1 MNTIRILLWVILVY
15 YIALHAIYLLLLLIG
30 SLQVRRYNRAITF
43 AEFRRIGESRL
54 SMPVSLIIPC
64 FNEAAIIC
72 ATIRNILRLTYP
84 QFEVIVV
91 SDGSTDGTM
100 EILAESF
107 KLRRVDRF
115 GRRYIGTEQ
124 IRSVHESP
132 DYPNLVVV
140 DKVNGR
146 RADAINAGV
155 AMARYPLLCVID
167 ADCLL
172 EPDALLHMARPFLRD
187 SRVAAVAGVVRP
199 SNGLAV
205 VDGEIVSKGFPR
217 SLIGL
222 NQEVEYAR
230 SFQWARI
237 GLSRLRSMLCISG
250 ALILIRKHLF
260 EKIGGPWPDAI
271 TDDIEFTMRLNRH
284 IHDRRNKEDQKL
296 VFVPDA
302 VCYTE
307 IPEKISQ
314 YASQRNRWQRGTLQ
328 ALWRNRGMIFN
339 PRYGMTG
346 LFGMPFFLIF
356 EGLAA
361 IVELSAW
368 ILMAVCLVL
377 GIATGFE
384 IIGMIFLAYILGV
397 FLSLSAVLITESGR
411 LRSAT
416 WRDFWR
422 LILAILIDNIGFHQV
437 HLLCRVVGTV
447 EYFFGRRDL
456 GRQMERMGNNEPHS
470 EEQATPAT

>member
-1 MNTIRILLWVILVY
+1 MNTIRILLWIILGY
-15 YIALHAIYLLLLLIG
+15 YIALHGIYLLLLLIG
-30 SLQVRRYNRAITF
+30 ALQLRRYNRAITF
-43 AEFRRIGESRL
+43 AEFRRIGESHL

-64 FNEAAIIC
+64 FNEAPIIGN
-72 ATIRNILRLTYP
+72 TIRNVLRLSYP
-84 QFEVIVV
+84 QYEVIIVN
-91 SDGSTDGTM
+91 DGSTDETM
-100 EILAESF
+100 DVLRESF
-107 KLRRVDRF
+107 GLRRVERF
-115 GRRYIGTEQ
+115 GRPRIGTRQ
-124 IRSVHESP
+124 IRSVFESSE
-132 DYPNLVVV
+132 YPNLVVV
-140 DKVNGR
+140 DKINGR

-172 EPDALLHMARPFLRD
+172 ERDALLHMARPFLRD
-187 SRVAAVAGVVRP
+187 SRVSAVAGVVRP

-205 VDGEIVSKGFPR
+205 VEGQIVTKGFPKT
-217 SLIGL
+217 LIGL
-222 NQEVEYAR
+222 NQEIEYAR

-271 TDDIEFTMRLNRH
+271 TDDIEFTMRINRE
-284 IHDRRNKEDQKL
+284 IHDRRNDQNQML
-296 VFVPDA
+296 LFAPDA

-307 IPEKISQ
+307 VPEKLSQ

-346 LFGMPFFLIF
+346 LLGMPYFLIF
-356 EGLAA
+356 EGLAS

-368 ILMAVCLVL
+368 ILMLVSLLL

-384 IIGMIFLAYILGV
+384 ILAMIFLAYILGV
-397 FLSLSAVLITESGR
+397 FLSLSALLLTESGR
-411 LRSAT
+411 LRSST
-416 WRDFWR
+416 WSDFWR
-422 LILAILIDNIGFHQV
+422 LIIAILIDNLGFHQF
-437 HLLCRVVGTV
+437 HLVCRVVGTV
-447 EYFFGRRDL
+447 QFLLGRRDL
-456 GRQMERMGNNEPHS
+456 GRQMERTGQERH
-470 EEQATPAT
+470 QPAPLG